1 MSTDNKVSTSVNGV
15 ATISFHNINYTV
27 GASARPNNCWSKCP
41 KIPCCKPQ
49 EVKQVLFNAS
59 GCFTRGMN
67 AIMGPSGCGKSS
79 LLDMLADRKD
89 PRGVSG
95 TVLVHGSPRDSS
107 YKYTVGYVVQEDICS
122 GTLTIRENLYFSI
135 SLRFPGQLSAN
146 QKDER
151 VRAVIEE
158 VGLKGCA
165 DTRVGTE
172 FLRGISGGE
181 KKRTCIGMELVL
193 SPEILF
199 LDEPTTGL
207 DASTA
212 SSIMNCL
219 KDLSERHR
227 TIIFSIHQPRY
238 SIFKIFDTVMFMC
251 QGRCLYHGSTK
262 DVVPFFSSYDYQ
274 CEPYDNPADFALDA
288 LIAIGQKPDTM
299 RKLNNIY
306 NTTWE
311 NRLSV
316 LPQGGDSANAENLG
330 YKRRQYPVKKLRSLA
345 VEIIYLSQRT
355 LRNTI
360 RNPSLALSQV
370 GVSIILGL
378 LVGLLFYDLKRT
390 TEPGVQNRL
399 GAIFFITLSQIFINV
414 TALDSLIKERAL
426 FLHEYASG
434 YHRIITYFVAKLL
447 CDLLPM
453 RVIPTVFFSG
463 ISYFMMGF
471 SRTISQ
477 FLIFLA
483 GVFMS
488 SLLGA
493 SLCFFISAVA
503 SIFPVA
509 LIYAILTAVV
519 MMLFSGFILDLSS
532 VFGWLSWI
540 QWISAC
546 RYASN
551 ILIINEFQGLTFCQP
566 NNTHICPITG
576 EQVIDDL
583 DLPHGTAWDLWRNF
597 IAL

>member
-399 GAIFFITLSQIFINV
+399 A
-414 TALDSLIKERAL
+414 
-426 FLHEYASG
+426 
-434 YHRIITYFVAKLL
+434 
-447 CDLLPM
+447 
-453 RVIPTVFFSG
+453 
-463 ISYFMMGF
+463 
-471 SRTISQ
+471 
-477 FLIFLA
+477 
-483 GVFMS
+483 
-488 SLLGA
+488 
-493 SLCFFISAVA
+493 
-503 SIFPVA
+503 VA

-597 IAL
+597 IALVFIVTSSFHIIPENDDT